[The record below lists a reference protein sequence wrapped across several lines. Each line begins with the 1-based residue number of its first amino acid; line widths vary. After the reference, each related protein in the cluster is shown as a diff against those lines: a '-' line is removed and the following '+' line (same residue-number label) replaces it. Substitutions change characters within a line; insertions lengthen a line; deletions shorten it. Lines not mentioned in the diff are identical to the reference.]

1 MRTQHSPTGVKTLE
15 QLSIG
20 NVFYHNGNKC
30 RLVKALSCGG
40 FCEKIATGELFTL
53 GWKAEVTLRK
63 WMPRNDLDIGIRE
76 LTERL
81 KTLQEQED
89 GTPNKFIPG
98 VEMSINFLK
107 KIRMTLGA

>member
-1 MRTQHSPTGVKTLE
+1 LPTGVKTLE
-15 QLSIG
+15 RLSIG

-30 RLVKALSCGG
+30 RLLKALQGG
-40 FCEKIATGELFTL
+40 GLCEKIATGDQFIL
-53 GWKAEVTLRK
+53 GWKAEVELRK

-81 KTLQEQED
+81 KTLQEDEASS
-89 GTPNKFIPG
+89 KFIPG

-107 KIRMTLGA
+107 KIRMTLGT